1 MCGRKAQLKNNNNKM
16 IMREIFS
23 LENWNILNL
32 LLLLL
37 FALTLHAFSII
48 SDKQVQGIDSHFLN
62 LWIVTI
68 FAGLKWLIGI
78 FHVFLTNRS
87 ISVSIPSDSEIHIL
101 SIFKYPHAI
110 ATVISGGFLSSFAT
124 ISIFTSVLLFLIS
137 QICFKPVLIFYLLLI
152 YFLVPLIS
160 LPLLHQLQIRI
171 KADASKMLILG
182 FILSAATSATCFYFH
197 AYAWQRHLVFV
208 FAVLQGTA
216 AAVLH
221 AYGRALVV
229 HCSPAG
235 KESAISMWFSWMRAI
250 GGCVGFT
257 VAAVVPTMLQVSSG
271 VVFCCAVVGGML
283 LIFGNVTDYDGAV
296 AAGHV
301 RDDSEKGSPVF
312 GLDSRSE
319 SKELESP

>member
-1 MCGRKAQLKNNNNKM
+1 M
-16 IMREIFS
+16 
-23 LENWNILNL
+23 L
-32 LLLLL
+32 LVV
-37 FALTLHAFSII
+37 
-48 SDKQVQGIDSHFLN
+48 SDKQVQEEDDNHFLN

-68 FAGLKWLIGI
+68 FAGLQWLLGI

-87 ISVSIPSDSEIHIL
+87 ISVTIPSDSELHIL

-110 ATVISGGFLSSFAT
+110 GTIISGGFLSSFTT
-124 ISIFTSVLLFLIS
+124 IAIFTAVLLFLIG
-137 QICFKPVLIFYLLLI
+137 QICFKPVLILYLWLI

-160 LPLLHQLQIRI
+160 LPLLHQFQIRI

-197 AYAWQRHLVFV
+197 TGEWRRRVVFV

-216 AAVLH
+216 AALLH
-221 AYGRALVV
+221 AYGRVLVLD
-229 HCSPAG
+229 CSPAG
-235 KESAISMWFSWMRAI
+235 KEGAISMWFSWIRAI

-257 VAAVVPTMLQVSSG
+257 VAAVVPARLQVSSG
-271 VVFCCAVVGGML
+271 VAFCCAVVGGMV
-283 LIFGNVTDYDGAV
+283 LIFGNVTDYGGAV

-301 RDDSEKGSPVF
+301 KDDSEKGSPVI
-312 GLDSRSE
+312 GLESRSE